1 MIKGEQGMKQLAVL
15 NGQQNALPTIIGQTP
30 ARFPIGGKIRPGIKV
45 LTQAAGRHPEAT
57 LIYEAGVKSG
67 KAFEEIETEITRA
80 APELKYP
87 LVPKNV
93 PYFTVRRTDFVMPE
107 VADLILEK
115 FGEDRGDGVVRLYR
129 FPVVF
134 PADAWQ
140 AIMPHALM
148 CYGASQLKYW
158 SEYSP
163 DGRERYCM
171 TFDPVPVD
179 GNGKRTVRIFGGRKH
194 VVRAENDGRCDP
206 ETCAEYQAKQCNLTG
221 RFIFLIPGIP
231 SINAIELATNSF
243 YSMNAARQTLETVG
257 FLRGGRIGGFLD
269 GRTSFWLTKK
279 QHEVSMIGEDG
290 QPRRVAQWLIELEAP
305 VDLTRLLR
313 IEDDENRLIEGERA
327 VAVLNGAA
335 PALDDFAIAA
345 DAADPPANA
354 ATEATGKE
362 GKGISL
368 APTTPPA
375 EASSAKAIPGT
386 APVVNDALGQLFDLL
401 SALQIPREKFERY
414 AKKKYG
420 AGWNR
425 NPNGIKRVLGAVEAF
440 KSNRGGLLAAIEV
453 ELDVVA

>member
-1 MIKGEQGMKQLAVL
+1 MNQLQRV
-15 NGQQNALPTIIGQTP
+15 NGHEVMLPTLIGQVA
-30 ARFPIGGKIRPGIKV
+30 ARFAIGGRIRAGIKV
-45 LTQAAGRHPEAT
+45 LTPVAARERGAQT
-57 LIYEAGVKSG
+57 IYDAGVDAGKS
-67 KAFEEIETEITRA
+67 FDEIEAEITRA
-80 APELKYP
+80 LPELRHP

-93 PYFTVRRTDFVMPE
+93 PYFTVRRADFAMAE

-115 FGEDRGDGVVRLYR
+115 FGEERDDGVRRVYR

-134 PADAWQ
+134 PADVWQ
-140 AIMPHALM
+140 SIMPHALM

-179 GNGKRTVRIFGGRKH
+179 SKGKRAVRIFGGRKH
-194 VVRAENDGRCDP
+194 VVRAENGGRCDP
-206 ETCAEYQAKQCNLTG
+206 ENCTEYQAKQCNLTG

-243 YSMNAARQTLETVG
+243 YSMNAARQTLETVA

-269 GRTSFWLTKK
+269 GKASFWLTKR

-313 IEDDENRLIEGERA
+313 IDGDENRLIEGERA
-327 VAVLNGAA
+327 AAVLNGSA
-335 PALDDFAIAA
+335 PAADGSVIDA
-345 DAADPPANA
+345 DAATSTTGAAKAARQHEKPVPRSLPTPKAELSPTKATPAA
-354 ATEATGKE
+354 ATVAT
-362 GKGISL
+362 
-368 APTTPPA
+368 
-375 EASSAKAIPGT
+375 
-386 APVVNDALGQLFDLL
+386 DALGQLFDLVGT
-401 SALQIPREKFERY
+401 LQIPREKFERY
-414 AKKKYG
+414 AQKKYG
-420 AGWNR
+420 TGWNR

-440 KSNRGGLLAAIEV
+440 KANRGGLLAAIEV

>member
-1 MIKGEQGMKQLAVL
+1 MNHPAIVSSEPSQP
-15 NGQQNALPTIIGQTP
+15 PTIIGAAP
-30 ARFPIGGKIRPGIKV
+30 RRFPIGGKIRPGIKV
-45 LTQAAGRHPEAT
+45 LTQAAERNAQARQ
-57 LIYEAGVKSG
+57 IYEAGLQTGRS
-67 KAFEEIETEITRA
+67 FEEIETEITRA
-80 APELKYP
+80 VTELRYP

-93 PYFTVRRTDFVMPE
+93 AYFSVRRADFATPE

-115 FGEDRGDGVVRLYR
+115 FGEDRGDGAKRLYR

-158 SEYSP
+158 SAYSP

-171 TFDPVPVD
+171 TFERVPVD
-179 GNGKRTVRIFGGRKH
+179 SNGKRAIRIFGGRKH
-194 VVRAENDGRCDP
+194 ILRTENKGRCDP
-206 ETCAEYQAKQCNLTG
+206 EACPEHQAKQCNLSG

-279 QHEVSMIGEDG
+279 LHDVPMIGEDG
-290 QPRRVAQWLIELEAP
+290 QSRRVAQWLIELQAP

-313 IEDDENRLIEGERA
+313 TESDETRLIEAERA
-327 VAVLNGAA
+327 AAVLNGVAEATKDTVSDTESIA
-335 PALDDFAIAA
+335 PTMNSAMEAGDVRDEATPLGPPEPEA
-345 DAADPPANA
+345 DSS
-354 ATEATGKE
+354 ATENLPAAVSVGNDVLDKLFALVAT
-362 GKGISL
+362 L
-368 APTTPPA
+368 N
-375 EASSAKAIPGT
+375 
-386 APVVNDALGQLFDLL
+386 V
-401 SALQIPREKFERY
+401 PREKFERY

-425 NPNGIKRVLGAVEAF
+425 NANGIKRVVSTVEGFGA
-440 KSNRGGLLAAIEV
+440 NRDLFLAAIDA
-453 ELDVVA
+453 ELDMFA